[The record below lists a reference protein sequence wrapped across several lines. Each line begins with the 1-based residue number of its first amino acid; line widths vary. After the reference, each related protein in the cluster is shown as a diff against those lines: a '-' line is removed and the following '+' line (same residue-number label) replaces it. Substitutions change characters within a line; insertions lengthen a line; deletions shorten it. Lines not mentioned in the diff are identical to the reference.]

1 MRVPR
6 RNAEDLIRSTGERS
20 TAARVQVL
28 ALLLAA
34 PRALTHREIE
44 AALDTSLGID
54 RVTVYRVLEW
64 LTLQHLA
71 HKISTEDR
79 VWRFN
84 AVPAEHDAHHAHFK
98 CTHCGEVICLQELP
112 AKALPPLPEGYLP
125 EALEITIK
133 GMCRACS
140 PRRAARATG
149 PANRRSRNR

>member
-1 MRVPR
+1 MRASNQ
-6 RNAEDLIRSTGERS
+6 NAERLIRSTGERI

-28 ALLLAA
+28 AMLLAA
-34 PRALTHREIE
+34 PRALTHHEIE
-44 AALDTSLGID
+44 DGLDPALAID

-64 LTLQHLA
+64 LTQQHLA
-71 HKISTEDR
+71 HKISSEDR

-84 AVPAEHDAHHAHFK
+84 AVPAEHDAHHAHFR
-98 CTHCGEVICLQELP
+98 CTRCGEVICLQELP
-112 AKALPPLPEGYLP
+112 AKSLPPLPEGYLP

-140 PRRAARATG
+140 PRRDARATG

>member
-44 AALDTSLGID
+44 AALDTVARNRSRHG
-54 RVTVYRVLEW
+54 VPVLEW

-71 HKISTEDR
+71 HKISSEDR

-84 AVPAEHDAHHAHFK
+84 AVPPEHDAHHAHFK
-98 CTHCGEVICLQELP
+98 CMHCGEVICLQELA
-112 AKALPPLPEGYLP
+112 AKAVPPLPEGYLP

-133 GMCRACS
+133 GTCRACS

-149 PANRRSRNR
+149 PANRRSRKR